1 MKSYSCAFLSEY
13 AFELIIVAFGLATA
27 MQLTLL
33 LKDFPTGVIYECMSE
48 WHRLQLFLHFGGCE
62 YILVQIFFP
71 SLKFKPIRET
81 GTIFRGYHLD
91 QYIYR

>member
-13 AFELIIVAFGLATA
+13 AFELITVAFGLATA

-62 YILVQIFFP
+62 YILVQIFF
-71 SLKFKPIRET
+71 KFKI
-81 GTIFRGYHLD
+81 
-91 QYIYR
+91 

>member
-62 YILVQIFFP
+62 YILVQIFL